1 MAQLPVDKARRIVSI
16 GFLGYTPTPIPTDD
30 AADEINIKKTLQG
43 LEDIDRKQ
51 IHRSIVA
58 KTISEGYQ
66 TALANARFVDSS
78 QFYDTVG
85 DIVTDLILSAS

>member
-16 GFLGYTPTPIPTDD
+16 GFLGYTQAPIPATD
-30 AADEINIKKTLQG
+30 AGEQLNIKKTLQG
-43 LEDIDRKQ
+43 LEDLDRKQ
-51 IHRSIVA
+51 VHRSIVA

-66 TALANARFVDSS
+66 TSLANARFVDPT

-85 DIVTDLILSAS
+85 DIVTDLIQSAS